1 MTSIPAAEA
10 PARTSWPVPFL
21 RAGDWKAPSLR
32 LIGLGDSLFEVFPFE
47 TRRSGEAR
55 TCPPRTVGLANI
67 LLGGFARR
75 LNVGPREAVEVAL
88 RHNTEPCPAEAA
100 KEKVVFCSRRGET
113 LVFQADRQSQS
124 AALCAC
130 GNATGA
136 AAAMLARRLGRNQ
149 VLQSLQV
156 PDGRLEAAADVE
168 RVARDCWRV
177 SQAWLGIRCLSQDT
191 TMHGLRV
198 AVCRGSFN
206 DYLIVRLA
214 SADDLEKF
222 DVPQALAL
230 WSEARKLASA
240 GFDNLLQARLVALAP
255 RPGDKPF
262 AKFYTC
268 GRSHPGAPLTGL
280 ATLAMAS
287 AQVSWLA
294 DLVKSGT
301 IEHRRGTD
309 SLPSIKTAPQGF
321 EVGFPTI
328 DVVLKGV

>member
-1 MTSIPAAEA
+1 
-10 PARTSWPVPFL
+10 
-21 RAGDWKAPSLR
+21 
-32 LIGLGDSLFEVFPFE
+32 
-47 TRRSGEAR
+47 
-55 TCPPRTVGLANI
+55 
-67 LLGGFARR
+67 
-75 LNVGPREAVEVAL
+75 VEVAL
-88 RHNTEPCPAEAA
+88 RHNHEPCPAEAA

-113 LVFQADRQSQS
+113 LVFQADRQNQS

-136 AAAMLARRLGRNQ
+136 AAAMLAHRLGRNQ
-149 VLQSLQV
+149 VSQSLQV
-156 PDGRLEAAADVE
+156 PDGRLETAATVE

-177 SQAWLGIRCLSQDT
+177 NQAWLGIRCLTQDT
-191 TMHGLRV
+191 SMHGLRV

-214 SADDLEKF
+214 RADDLMEF
-222 DVPQALAL
+222 DLPQVLPL
-230 WSEARKLASA
+230 WSEARKLG
-240 GFDNLLQARLVALAP
+240 GFDNPLQARLVALAP
-255 RPGDKPF
+255 RPGEIPF

-287 AQVSWLA
+287 AQVAWLA
-294 DLVKSGT
+294 DLLKSGM

-309 SLPSIKTAPQGF
+309 SLPSITSVPQGF
-321 EVGFPTI
+321 EVGFPAT